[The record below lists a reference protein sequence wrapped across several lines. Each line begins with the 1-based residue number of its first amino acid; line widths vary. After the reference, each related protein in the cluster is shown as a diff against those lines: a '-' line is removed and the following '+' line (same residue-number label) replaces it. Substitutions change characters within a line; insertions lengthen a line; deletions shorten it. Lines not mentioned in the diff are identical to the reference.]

1 MAVQSKAVVKE
12 IVSKGIKGID
22 VPEETNVCWQNGN
35 FGDKN

>member
-12 IVSKGIKGID
+12 IVSKGID
-22 VPEETNVCWQNGN
+22 VPEETNVCWQNAN